1 MKKKRVLDGW
11 RPSCDVANGLCGA
24 WQEGVCFYYVEPK
37 MWLVASLRKRIIQC
51 KHRQKINKMAKLFM
65 EKEDDI

>member
-1 MKKKRVLDGW
+1 MKKKLDWGS
-11 RPSCDVANGLCGA
+11 SCDVTNGLCGA
-24 WQEGVCFYYVEPK
+24 FQDGQCFYYTEPK
-37 MWLVASLRKRIIQC
+37 LWLTTSLRKRIIQC